1 MVAGCTPG
9 SRPLLSDDEDFIGRW
24 RAAIER
30 KPEEERAIQTEIL
43 ELCCDIER
51 KVLDCSLLV
60 RDCNV
65 ILART
70 IDRLVRF
77 EATGPQTDASR

>member
-1 MVAGCTPG
+1 MVANCTPELRSSLG
-9 SRPLLSDDEDFIGRW
+9 DDEDLIARW

-30 KPEEERAIQTEIL
+30 RPEEQRAMQTDIL
-43 ELCCDIER
+43 ELCCER
-51 KVLDCSLLV
+51 KVRDCSLLV

-70 IDRLVRF
+70 IDRCVRF
-77 EATGPQTDASR
+77 EATGMPDA